1 MSQRLLACFLVG
13 SVISVCSLTEA
24 RAQNSNYQKLSN
36 GVLVSVQ
43 KTSVLKPKVVK
54 LEVINDKIIHVIASP
69 QNELPTQ
76 KSLMA
81 ITQPAATANWS
92 VVQSGDVIT
101 VKTAELNALVSAT
114 TGVVSFTDKNGK
126 QILNEV
132 AEGGKTF
139 TPATYTGEA
148 TYQLRQAF
156 ESGADEAY
164 YGLGQHQEDL
174 MNYKNR
180 HVDLYQYNTKVAIP
194 FVVSN
199 KNYGILWDNYS
210 LTAVGD
216 TRNFQPL
223 SALKLYDDKGN
234 VGWLTATYGSKS
246 NAGSTKSIVRAESE
260 IDYSFLKDQHKFPQG
275 YNLADGLVQWTGSI
289 ESSYTGLHQFQV
301 KYAGYMKIWV
311 DGKLL
316 ADKWRQAWNPGSSL
330 ADVQMVKGK
339 KYSIKIEW
347 LPDGT
352 ESYLAVNWLSPV
364 PEAEKNTFAFAS
376 EAGDAID
383 YYFISGK
390 NADEVISGYRT
401 ITGKANILPKW
412 AMGFWQSRE
421 RYKTQDEIL
430 NTVKEFRSRKIPI
443 DGIVLDWS
451 YWKQDDWGS
460 HEFDASRFSN
470 PAEMISTLHDKYHTR
485 FMISVWPKFYEGVAN
500 YNYMNENG
508 WLYKRNIADQRRDWI
523 GKGYTSTFYDA
534 LNPDARKG
542 FWNLLN
548 KNLYSKGVDGWWM
561 DAAEPDVHSNLD
573 IPARQSVMTPTAIG
587 SGVKYFNAFPFGNAM
602 GIYEGQ
608 REVNP
613 NDRVIILTRSAHAGQ
628 QRFSTIVWSGDIASR
643 WEDFKTQIPAGIN
656 FSLSGIPYWSMDAG
670 GFSVERRYEH
680 AQGADLDEWR
690 ELNTRWYQ
698 FAAFVPVF
706 RVHGQF
712 PFREIYNIAPEN
724 HAAYKSMM
732 YYNKLRYRLMPYIY
746 SLAGQAYHND
756 YTIMR
761 GLVMDFAA
769 DPAVNNIADEYMFG
783 PSLLINPVYN
793 YHAINRSVYLPKGS
807 GWYNFYTG
815 AYSNGGQTLTADA
828 PYERIPVYVKEGS
841 IIPFGPELQYTS
853 EKPAEQLTLYV
864 YTGSNGKF
872 NLYEDEGSN
881 YNYEKGAFSTISFKY
896 NEQNRTLS
904 IGERKGSFNGMLAKR
919 TFKIVW
925 MNKNKAKAFDL
936 NQKADKTVTYEG
948 KPILITQ

>member
-1 MSQRLLACFLVG
+1 MTQRLLACFLVG
-13 SVISVCSLTEA
+13 SVISIFSLAEV
-24 RAQNSNYQKLSN
+24 RAQNSSYQKLSN

-43 KTSVLKPKVVK
+43 KASVLKPKVVK
-54 LEVINDKIIHVIASP
+54 LEVINDKIIHVVASP
-69 QNELPTQ
+69 QNEFPVQ

-81 ITQPAATANWS
+81 IAQPATSVKWD
-92 VVQSGDVIT
+92 VVQAGDVVTI
-101 VKTAELNALVSAT
+101 KTAKVNASISTLNGA
-114 TGVVSFTDKNGK
+114 VSFTDKNGK
-126 QILNEV
+126 PILNEV

-139 TPATYTGEA
+139 TPATYTGES
-148 TYQLRQAF
+148 TYQVRQAF

-180 HVDLYQYNTKVAIP
+180 HVGLYQYNTKVAIP
-194 FVVSN
+194 FVLSN

-210 LTAVGD
+210 LTTVGD
-216 TRNFQPL
+216 TRSFLPL
-223 SALKLYDDKGN
+223 SGLKLYDDKGN
-234 VGWLTATYGSKS
+234 AGWLTTTYTSKT
-246 NAGSTKSIVRAESE
+246 NAGGNPIVRAESE

-275 YNLADGLVQWTGSI
+275 YNLADGLVQWSGSV
-289 ESSYTGLHQFQV
+289 ESPYTGLHQFQV
-301 KYAGYMKIWV
+301 KYAGYIKMWI

-316 ADKWRQAWNPGSSL
+316 TDKWRQAWNPGSAL
-330 ADVQMVKGK
+330 VDVQMVKGK

-364 PEAEKNTFAFAS
+364 PDAEKNTFAFAS
-376 EAGDAID
+376 EAGDVID
-383 YYFISGK
+383 YYFIAGK
-390 NADEVISGYRT
+390 NSDEVISGYRT
-401 ITGKANILPKW
+401 ITGKANLLPKW

-421 RYKTQDEIL
+421 RYKTQEEIL

-460 HEFDASRFSN
+460 HEFDPSRFGN
-470 PAEMISTLHDKYHTR
+470 PTEMISTLHDKYHTR

-548 KNLYSKGVDGWWM
+548 KSLYSKGVDGWWM

-573 IPARQSVMTPTAIG
+573 IVARQSLMTPTAIG
-587 SGVKYFNAFPFGNAM
+587 SGVKYFNAFPLGNAM

-613 NDRVIILTRSAHAGQ
+613 NDRVIILTRSAYAGQ

-712 PFREIYNIAPEN
+712 PFREIYNIATEN
-724 HAAYKSMM
+724 HAAYKSML

-761 GLVMDFAA
+761 GLVMDFAS
-769 DPAVNNIADEYMFG
+769 DTAVNNIADQYMFG
-783 PSLLINPVYN
+783 PSLLINPVYH
-793 YHAINRSVYLPKGS
+793 YQATNRLVYLPKGS

-815 AYSNGGQTLTADA
+815 TYLRGGQTVTADA

-841 IIPFGPELQYTS
+841 IVPFGPELQYTS
-853 EKPAEQLTLYV
+853 EKPADAITLYV
-864 YTGSNGKF
+864 YTGSNGEF
-872 NLYEDEGSN
+872 TLYEDEGTN
-881 YNYEKGAFSTISFKY
+881 YNYEKGAFATINFKY
-896 NEQNRTLS
+896 DEQKRALT
-904 IGERKGSFNGMLAKR
+904 IGERQGSFKGMLDKR

-925 MNKNKAKAFDL
+925 VGKDKAKVFDL
-936 NQKADKTVTYEG
+936 EKDADKTVAYDG
-948 KPILITQ
+948 KAITILK